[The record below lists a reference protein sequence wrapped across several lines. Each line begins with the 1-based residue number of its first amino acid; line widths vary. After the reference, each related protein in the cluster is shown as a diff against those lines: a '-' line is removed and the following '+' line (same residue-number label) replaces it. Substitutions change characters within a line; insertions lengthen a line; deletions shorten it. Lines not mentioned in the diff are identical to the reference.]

1 MSWSRCDACGKYI
14 PLRDIES
21 GMATRKLITP
31 DSEFSEE
38 EFDTLCG
45 DCKEADDELEKQIA

>member
-1 MSWSRCDACGKYI
+1 MTHAGSIFPCVILNLGV
-14 PLRDIES
+14 
-21 GMATRKLITP
+21 ATRKLITP
-31 DSEFSEE
+31 NSEFSEE